1 MQCEIR
7 VDGLADIAAA
17 FREIGADIR
26 DVLPGAAER
35 AMLPVEALIKEKAPV
50 QTGHY
55 RDSWSTQAGELDGD
69 VVAKVGTALL
79 VDSPGEPGSRDMP
92 LGVYLEYGTGI
103 YAEDGSGRKD
113 AWSYVGSD
121 GEWHTTRGMPA
132 QPHVRPAFDE
142 ERDRVGP
149 RLRDELA
156 KALEDALR

>member
-7 VDGLADIAAA
+7 VDGLAEIAAT

-26 DVLPGAAER
+26 AALPGAAER
-35 AMLPVEALIKEKAPV
+35 AMLPVEGLIREKAPAE
-50 QTGHY
+50 TGHY
-55 RDSWSTQAGELDGD
+55 RDSWSTQAGEDGGD

-79 VDSPGEPGSRDMP
+79 VDSPGDPGSKDMP

-156 KALEDALR
+156 KALEEAIR